1 MSSIIDALA
10 DGFIDGGVDL
20 LMVVLIYCT
29 VFQDLNQKQ
38 YLKG

>member
-20 LMVVLIYCT
+20 LYG
-29 VFQDLNQKQ
+29 FQDLNQKQ
-38 YLKG
+38 YLKDRL